1 MLQHDTPVTM
11 RVSFK
16 ESVPFPS
23 LHLHSTTVPFNW
35 AVALKVRVM
44 VISTGLPLTASSGR
58 RGLTCQSAELPPKV
72 QVKVTIS
79 SGQACLIPTLDSKSR
94 ILAAHKEN
102 EGNGAMQL

>member
-1 MLQHDTPVTM
+1 MLQYDTPVTL

-16 ESVPFPS
+16 ESVPFPP

-35 AVALKVRVM
+35 AVAVKFRVM
-44 VISTGLPLTASSGR
+44 VISTGLPVSASSGK
-58 RGLTCQSAELPPKV
+58 RGLTCQLPELPLQV

-94 ILAAHKEN
+94 ILAAHKK
-102 EGNGAMQL
+102 MQ